1 MTSSTRPWK
10 VCINSGQQKISKF
23 CLFSYLVSVMSHS
36 PQIEARTATNDG
48 VTCCAVP
55 FSTRWGP
62 MGIATRLLAA
72 AVTDPDGIES
82 SPLEQFFH
90 RHCAA
95 AQSSASAARARG
107 RLPASDARRG

>member
-1 MTSSTRPWK
+1 
-10 VCINSGQQKISKF
+10 
-23 CLFSYLVSVMSHS
+23 
-36 PQIEARTATNDG
+36 
-48 VTCCAVP
+48 
-55 FSTRWGP
+55 

-90 RHCAA
+90 RHYAA